1 MCLNIEVK
9 DLEPQPIV
17 RLFVPLYFDSESFFV
32 LRDRIKATLPRP
44 TVFHLID
51 DSAGKDTALEQFSTF
66 PDIEIDP
73 MPERLGHQRAIV
85 LGLRRYL
92 EKNPAD
98 QNSILVTMDGD
109 GQDRPEDL
117 SLLLKALES
126 NSLVVI
132 ARRTH
137 REEGRAFKALYFFYK
152 CLFRALT
159 GSVILSGNFALYHA
173 TTARRMLR
181 RWHFD
186 FAYASALVATGEKL
200 KFVGCPR
207 GSRYKGH
214 SKMKLSSLVIHGL
227 RMLLPFLDRIVHRG
241 LVASLMLTAIN
252 LFFFTALV
260 VATLNGLRD
269 FSWSAVS
276 IAAIFL
282 ALSASTAAILT
293 VQRIKISRAAADDRD
308 ELPHPLSQSSTP
320 SGLHP
325 SDTGDS
331 ATAPR
336 QSDYTSPYRF

>member
-1 MCLNIEVK
+1 MP
-9 DLEPQPIV
+9 DLEPQPIIH
-17 RLFVPLYFDSESFFV
+17 LFIPLYFDSESFFV

-44 TVFHLID
+44 TVFHLLD

-117 SLLLKALES
+117 SLLLEALES
-126 NSLVVI
+126 DSLLVI

-137 REEGRAFKALYFFYK
+137 REEGPAFKALYFFYK

-159 GSVILSGNFALYHA
+159 GSVILSGNYALYHSK
-173 TTARRMLR
+173 TAKRMLC

-186 FAYASALVATGEKL
+186 FAYASALIATGEKL
-200 KFVGCPR
+200 KFVPCPR
-207 GSRYKGH
+207 GPRYRGH
-214 SKMKLSSLVIHGL
+214 SKMKLSSLVTHGL
-227 RMLLPFLDRIVHRG
+227 SMLLPFIDRILNRG
-241 LVASLMLTAIN
+241 LIASLLLSASS
-252 LFFFTALV
+252 LFFFTALA
-260 VATLNGLRD
+260 VATVTGILD

-276 IAAIFL
+276 IGAIFL
-282 ALSASTAAILT
+282 ALSASSSAIFSVWKIRRESVSAACPAE
-293 VQRIKISRAAADDRD
+293 S
-308 ELPHPLSQSSTP
+308 PHQPNESST
-320 SGLHP
+320 L
-325 SDTGDS
+325 SDPRSSDNVNS
-331 ATAPR
+331 AAAPR
-336 QSDYTSPYRF
+336 QND